1 MGISKEQV
9 TRIAN
14 LARLDLKEEKIEKFA
29 NQFSD
34 IIGYMD
40 KMNSMDTS
48 GVTPLYSPSDNVSVL
63 RRDKAESKYERQD
76 VLANAP
82 LQDGK
87 YFIVPKIL

>member
-1 MGISKEQV
+1 MGISNEQV
-9 TRIAN
+9 ARIAD
-14 LARLDLKEEKIEKFA
+14 LARLDLKEEKVEKFA

-40 KMNSMDTS
+40 KMNSLDTS
-48 GVTPLYSPSDNVSVL
+48 GVAPLYSPSDNISVL
-63 RRDKAESKYERQD
+63 RPDVAESKYERQD

-87 YFIVPKIL
+87 YFIVPRIL